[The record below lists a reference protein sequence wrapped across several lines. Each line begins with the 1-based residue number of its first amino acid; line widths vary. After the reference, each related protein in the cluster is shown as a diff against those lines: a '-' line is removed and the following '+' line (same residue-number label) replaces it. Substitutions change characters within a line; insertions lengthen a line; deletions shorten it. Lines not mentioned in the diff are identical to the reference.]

1 MSSAG
6 KRERRESDEQ
16 RNLTTFFSLRDVG
29 YLVMTGIIV
38 ASAFF
43 TFGTRISVLEH
54 AQETTVATIIEMQK
68 DDNRILELGADI
80 NYKLA
85 DVISKENR
93 LILDVQKIEKRLHDI
108 EVKGGVKGG
117 VNR

>member
-1 MSSAG
+1 MPPVK
-6 KRERRESDEQ
+6 KRVIKKVEEQ

-29 YLVMTGIIV
+29 YVLVTGVMV

-54 AQETTVATIIEMQK
+54 SEEVTRAAIEEIKQ
-68 DDNRILELGADI
+68 DDEYLRELGAEI
-80 NYKLA
+80 NYSLA

-93 LILDVQKIEKRLHDI
+93 LIIDVEKIEDRLRQL
-108 EVKGGVKGG
+108 EVKGGAR
-117 VNR
+117 N